1 MIYVVECRP
10 DRAPSAWFAFHLADL
25 MRHVAA
31 DDALQE
37 WEIHDEVTP
46 RALLDSLGHERVDEH
61 ARKAFPSVCAL
72 GDEHGWDTT
81 LYRADYLLGRGVLRT
96 QPVDPREALL
106 AALNARAGECRVYWS
121 DGEALHATEGADPW
135 LCEPA
140 RWAARAELQQQLLS
154 VEVMADNL

>member
-10 DRAPSAWFAFHLADL
+10 GRSPAAWFAFHLADL
-25 MRHVAA
+25 ARKVAA
-31 DDALQE
+31 DDALEE

-46 RALLDSLGHERVDEH
+46 RALLEGLGHERVDDI
-61 ARKAFPSVCAL
+61 ARAAFPSVCAL
-72 GDEHGWDTT
+72 GEEHGWDTT
-81 LYRADYLLGRGVLRT
+81 LYRADYLLGRGVLSA
-96 QPVDPREALL
+96 QPVEPRAALL
-106 AALNARAGECRVYWS
+106 AALAARAGECRVYWS

-140 RWAARAELQQQLLS
+140 RWAACAELQQQLLS